1 MTTWPV
7 PSYNIASRKDGL
19 SPAKKLFGRPIQDT
33 LPAHRRAFAAEW
45 QTRAEESERQALA
58 TKDATEKSY
67 NQHTCPLPDITIGSH
82 VAIQNQD
89 TKHWD
94 RYGIVVDISRYRRY
108 FVKTGNGR
116 ILVRNRRFIR

>member
-19 SPAKKLFGRPIQDT
+19 SPAKKLFGRPIQDN
-33 LPAHRRAFAAEW
+33 LPAHRRAFAAER
-45 QTRAEESERQALA
+45 QNRAEESERQALV

-94 RYGIVVDISRYRRY
+94 RA
-108 FVKTGNGR
+108 
-116 ILVRNRRFIR
+116 